1 MHSQKLKS
9 NRKRRKSS
17 PGQLYMAFSHID
29 DPWTAGNEPE
39 NQSVLDPVVSS
50 SPCSLMII
58 FFQIPGCSSTKQI
71 NSKVCPT
78 GLM

>member
-1 MHSQKLKS
+1 MHSQRLKS
-9 NRKRRKSS
+9 NRNRRKSS
-17 PGQLYMAFSHID
+17 PGQHCMVFSYID

-78 GLM
+78 VLM